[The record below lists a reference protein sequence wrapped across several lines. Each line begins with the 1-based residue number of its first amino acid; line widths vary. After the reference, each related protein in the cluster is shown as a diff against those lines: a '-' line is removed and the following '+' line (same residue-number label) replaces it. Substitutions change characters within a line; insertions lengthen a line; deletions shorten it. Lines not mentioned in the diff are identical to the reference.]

1 MKNLYCGNNLY
12 FCARNNS
19 KGMKEKLKGHSAMF
33 TANFLW
39 GIMSPISKA
48 IFLTGTISA
57 FSLTNMRM
65 AGAAI
70 LFWIASLFMP
80 REPVTKRDLLLLFV
94 ASLFGITLNQ
104 GFFVLGLSYTTP
116 IDASVVA
123 SLAPIITMILAAFIQ
138 KEPMTGKKV
147 VGVFMGLSG
156 ALMLILN
163 GAGTVSEGL
172 SGGRVMGDLF
182 CLVAEISFAI
192 YYVALKGL
200 ISRYTPVT
208 LMKWMFLFSAI
219 CCLPLG
225 GNDLL
230 SIPYSDLSG
239 TIYLDLFFV
248 VFGAT
253 FLSYM
258 LVSIGQKRLRPTI
271 LSMYNYT
278 QPIVASLLAVWWGMD
293 SFDLKKGFAILLVF
307 LGVYVVTTS
316 KSRAQVEAE
325 MAGQNNAV
333 DK

>member
-1 MKNLYCGNNLY
+1 MGNYVAYFQSNL
-12 FCARNNS
+12 FDRNDF
-19 KGMKEKLKGHSAMF
+19 GVF
-33 TANFLW
+33 ANQHAY
-39 GIMSPISKA
+39 GRGGDS
-48 IFLTGTISA
+48 
-57 FSLTNMRM
+57 
-65 AGAAI
+65 
-70 LFWIASLFMP
+70 FWIASLFMP

-192 YYVALKGL
+192 YYVAFKGL

-239 TIYLDLFFV
+239 TIYLDLFLSYSVLHFYLICW
-248 VFGAT
+248 
-253 FLSYM
+253 FLS
-258 LVSIGQKRLRPTI
+258 
-271 LSMYNYT
+271 
-278 QPIVASLLAVWWGMD
+278 
-293 SFDLKKGFAILLVF
+293 
-307 LGVYVVTTS
+307 
-316 KSRAQVEAE
+316 
-325 MAGQNNAV
+325 
-333 DK
+333 DKTFETDYFKHV

>member
-65 AGAAI
+65 A
-70 LFWIASLFMP
+70 
-80 REPVTKRDLLLLFV
+80 
-94 ASLFGITLNQ
+94 LNQ

-192 YYVALKGL
+192 YYVAFKGL

-208 LMKWMFLFSAI
+208 LMKWMFLFSTI

-325 MAGQNNAV
+325 MARQNNAV